1 MEFKRNIK
9 IYIDENSDI
18 YHEFDRVSQLE
29 ENCLFSAATALQVYL
44 NNNHIPYD
52 YNRAEAF
59 FKDIYV
65 FAHHEYY
72 DDEILNEKIDELIN
86 WYFKPEKVINKV
98 EVTITKT
105 FVVNVETDKEEDD
118 YTVKML
124 ARNLMK
130 NPENQLNKK
139 ESINYKILN

>member
-9 IYIDENSDI
+9 IYMDENSDI
-18 YHEFDRVSQLE
+18 YHEFDGISQLE

-52 YNRAEAF
+52 YDRAEDF
-59 FKDIYV
+59 FKELHIFTYN
-65 FAHHEYY
+65 EYY

-105 FVVNVETDKEEDD
+105 FVVNVETDEKEDD
-118 YTVKML
+118 FTIKML
-124 ARNLMK
+124 AKNLMK

-139 ESINYKILN
+139 ESINYEILN